1 MRKSMVV
8 LAILGTMSV
17 PAFAQAT
24 NDQTAQNAAQ
34 PAQPQMIKKRVCQQI
49 EDENPYSRLG
59 TRKICKTIEVPAP
72 VATNGQTG
80 NGQQAAPSGE
90 PQGK

>member
-17 PAFAQAT
+17 PAFAQTT

-34 PAQPQMIKKRVCQQI
+34 NQAQPQMVKKRVCQQI

-72 VATNGQTG
+72 VATNGQ